1 MLSLFAIFAV
11 WNHGFPA
18 DFIVYDVMGKHS
30 RITFLSGA
38 IALLCVTA
46 CGGGISRRVSFDY
59 DGTVKCLDLRTKE
72 LEDLG
77 SVEELIAPVDD
88 SCEFKVKDSTLSL
101 TFRVRV
107 ADVYPFPDAKTS
119 VASNAFTNYID
130 DESDAESFLS
140 ALFGLW
146 DSDNEKNFAMELDN
160 PEVLD
165 AMACSRVGSKHSLSF
180 SKRFSSEEE
189 CVAMLDAITSCSV
202 RLYVFFTLP
211 AGEDESVT
219 EYADTAEVF

>member
-1 MLSLFAIFAV
+1 
-11 WNHGFPA
+11 
-18 DFIVYDVMGKHS
+18 
-30 RITFLSGA
+30 
-38 IALLCVTA
+38 
-46 CGGGISRRVSFDY
+46 
-59 DGTVKCLDLRTKE
+59 
-72 LEDLG
+72 
-77 SVEELIAPVDD
+77 
-88 SCEFKVKDSTLSL
+88 
-101 TFRVRV
+101 
-107 ADVYPFPDAKTS
+107 
-119 VASNAFTNYID
+119 
-130 DESDAESFLS
+130 
-140 ALFGLW
+140 
-146 DSDNEKNFAMELDN
+146 MELDN